1 MAILVTGGA
10 GFIGSTL
17 LDRLV
22 AEGADAVCWDDFN
35 DYYDP
40 RRKRANI
47 APLVERKKVRL
58 YSGDICDVA
67 LGEEIFRKERIET
80 IVHLAA
86 RAGVRH
92 SLQHPL
98 LYERVNCGGTTALLE
113 LARKNRV
120 KRFIF
125 GSTSSAYGATK
136 RIPFTEDDPA
146 DAQVSPYA
154 ASKRAAEL
162 LCRAWHEIYGL
173 PVICLRFFTVY
184 GPRGRPDMAVFLF
197 TDAMEHGRPI
207 DVYGDGLS
215 RRDYTFVEDIVSGIL
230 GAVRAEF
237 GFEIVNL
244 GESRTVELRRLIE
257 LIALAT
263 GKTPQINRL
272 PPAAGDVPITF
283 ANIEKARRLLGYNP
297 SFPIENGV
305 PLFVEW
311 YRKTMHD
318 GHDGT

>member
-1 MAILVTGGA
+1 
-10 GFIGSTL
+10 
-17 LDRLV
+17 
-22 AEGADAVCWDDFN
+22 
-35 DYYDP
+35 
-40 RRKRANI
+40 
-47 APLVERKKVRL
+47 VERKKVRL

-92 SLQHPL
+92 SLAHPL
-98 LYERVNCGGTTALLE
+98 LYECVNCGGTTALLE
-113 LARKNRV
+113 LARKNGV
-120 KRFIF
+120 KKFIF

-136 RIPFTEDDPA
+136 RIPFTEDDAA

-154 ASKRAAEL
+154 ASKRAAEI

-173 PVICLRFFTVY
+173 PVMCLRFFTVY

-207 DVYGDGLS
+207 DVFGDGSS
-215 RRDYTFVEDIVSGIL
+215 RRDYTFVEDIVSGIV
-230 GAVRAEF
+230 GAVHAQF

-257 LIALAT
+257 LIAQAT
-263 GKTPQINRL
+263 GKSPQINRL
-272 PPAAGDVPITF
+272 PPAAGDVPITY

-297 SFPIENGV
+297 SFPIEKGV
-305 PLFVEW
+305 PLFVDW
-311 YRKTMHD
+311 YRKNVS
-318 GHDGT
+318 GV

>member
-17 LDRLV
+17 LDRLA

-47 APLVERKKVRL
+47 ASLVERKKIRL

-113 LARKNRV
+113 LARKNGV

-136 RIPFTEDDPA
+136 RIPFTEDDAA

-162 LCRAWHEIYGL
+162 LCRAWHEIYAL
-173 PVICLRFFTVY
+173 PVMCLRFFTVY

-207 DVYGDGLS
+207 DVFGDGSS
-215 RRDYTFVEDIVSGIL
+215 RRDYTFVEDIVSGIV

-237 GFEIVNL
+237 AFEIVNL

-257 LIALAT
+257 LIAQAT

-297 SFPIENGV
+297 SFPIESGV

-311 YRKTMHD
+311 YRKTVRD
-318 GHDGT
+318 GDDEI